1 MDAEMTAYINS
12 VSDERRQL
20 YARLEGLVHELY
32 PEAEL
37 VKSYGIPKYQIKTG
51 GIFLN
56 YWKGGVS
63 MHGGGTDLLEDFK
76 VKYPQIK
83 TGKGGIN
90 FKVGDE
96 IPESE
101 VRTFITNAMQR
112 KGAPGKQE

>member
-1 MDAEMTAYINS
+1 MDAEMMAYINS

-20 YARLEGLVHELY
+20 YVRLEGLVRELY

-51 GIFLN
+51 GVWLN

-63 MHGGGTDLLEDFK
+63 MHGGGTDFLAEIQA
-76 VKYPQIK
+76 KYPQIK

-96 IPESE
+96 LPEAE
-101 VRTFITNAMQR
+101 VKAFITNAMQR
-112 KGAPGKQE
+112 KGAPSK